1 MPWAWILA
9 TPPFNTI
16 YYPYLELLYDELL
29 EEIDVDEVE
38 EELLTLELTEVEVEL
53 LTLEY
58 VE

>member
-1 MPWAWILA
+1 MAA
-9 TPPFNTI
+9 PPFNTK

-29 EEIDVDEVE
+29 EELDVDEVE